1 MTAQSGV
8 SRQKL
13 AVPQSP
19 LQVSRCARQRTSDPS
34 QHGRREPLLPR
45 QEFVHDGEKLLR
57 VFLVWIVSRSRNR
70 HDLHLRQC
78 PLQVFLSFSRND
90 RASAAQYINDGSLD
104 FPDEPPQFGGH
115 ESVTYGGITFP
126 NDAAIDA
133 RLRSVVSVGSK
144 DFVGRARIA
153 CLQIRQESFFGGR
166 SRLIC

>member
-13 AVPQSP
+13 A
-19 LQVSRCARQRTSDPS
+19 
-34 QHGRREPLLPR
+34 GPLLPR
-45 QEFVHDGEKLLR
+45 QEFVDDGEKLLR

-104 FPDEPPQFGGH
+104 FPDEPPQLRGH
-115 ESVTYGGITFP
+115 ESVTYGGIP
-126 NDAAIDA
+126 VSNQACIASQA
-133 RLRSVVSVGSK
+133 RLVVSVRSK
-144 DFVGRARIA
+144 
-153 CLQIRQESFFGGR
+153 
-166 SRLIC
+166 

>member
-13 AVPQSP
+13 A
-19 LQVSRCARQRTSDPS
+19 
-34 QHGRREPLLPR
+34 GPLLPR

-78 PLQVFLSFSRND
+78 PLQFFLSFSRND

-104 FPDEPPQFGGH
+104 FPDEPPQLRGH
-115 ESVTYGGITFP
+115 ESVTYGGITVL
-126 NDAAIDA
+126 NDAALHRRPRAAI
-133 RLRSVVSVGSK
+133 SGGSEE
-144 DFVGRARIA
+144 FSG
-153 CLQIRQESFFGGR
+153 
-166 SRLIC
+166 

>member
-8 SRQKL
+8 SKQKL
-13 AVPQSP
+13 VG
-19 LQVSRCARQRTSDPS
+19 T
-34 QHGRREPLLPR
+34 LLPR
-45 QEFVHDGEKLLR
+45 KEFVDDGEKLLR

-70 HDLHLRQC
+70 QDLHLRQC
-78 PLQVFLSFSRND
+78 PLQFFLSFSRND

-104 FPDEPPQFGGH
+104 FPDEPPQLRGH

-144 DFVGRARIA
+144 DFVGRARIS
-153 CLQIRQESFFGGR
+153 CLQILKKIFFGGPTQFIL
-166 SRLIC
+166 SFYN

>member
-1 MTAQSGV
+1 MTAQSGF
-8 SRQKL
+8 RQKL
-13 AVPQSP
+13 AG
-19 LQVSRCARQRTSDPS
+19 T
-34 QHGRREPLLPR
+34 LLPR
-45 QEFVHDGEKLLR
+45 QEFVDDGEKLLR

-70 HDLHLRQC
+70 PDLHLGQC

-104 FPDEPPQFGGH
+104 FPDEPPQLRGH

-133 RLRSVVSVGSK
+133 RLRSLVSVGSK

-153 CLQIRQESFFGGR
+153 CLQNRQEEIGR
-166 SRLIC
+166 AHV

>member
-13 AVPQSP
+13 AG
-19 LQVSRCARQRTSDPS
+19 T
-34 QHGRREPLLPR
+34 LLPR
-45 QEFVHDGEKLLR
+45 QEFVRDAEKLLR

-104 FPDEPPQFGGH
+104 FPDEPPQLRGH

-133 RLRSVVSVGSK
+133 PLRSVVSVGAEHVERRTRNASA
-144 DFVGRARIA
+144 DVGT
-153 CLQIRQESFFGGR
+153 QF
-166 SRLIC
+166 